1 MFIPFAH
8 AQPTPAE
15 RPAATTATAPLSD
28 LTLEQGLE
36 CLARDH
42 GAAVE
47 ARVVVLVTVDGDFLL
62 ESYEVEV
69 RVRPHH
75 SWQVFAVTHDS
86 RRVRA
91 LVRSFAQRQAQRQAS
106 AASNP
111 TATKAG
117 LRRSAG

>member
-8 AQPTPAE
+8 VSPPPEQHAPAPA
-15 RPAATTATAPLSD
+15 PAATPPLTD

-36 CLARDH
+36 RLARDH

-91 LVRSFAQRQAQRQAS
+91 VVRSFAQRQAQRQAPS
-106 AASNP
+106 GP
-111 TATKAG
+111 
-117 LRRSAG
+117 SAGKAAARRG